1 MTLVKRIREN
11 APAQLLDL
19 PIWLLWESHPNPKG
33 GKPRKV
39 PLYADGEQRKGTLD
53 SEADRS
59 RLVTFEVAAKALKRY
74 GEGLGVA
81 LGAVPDGPHISG
93 IDVDGVDDP
102 VGDPRIKRLLKRAG
116 SYAEIS
122 PSGKGIHILGL
133 GEIGKQGAN
142 DSGLEIYSGGRY
154 FTVTGDCVLDADLS
168 NLKAT
173 ATLARELFPKLAK
186 QKAEPTT
193 RTVPEGSRNNTLYR
207 LGRQLLSNIEPS
219 EYEMTAILKLANEQR
234 CDPPL
239 DDDEV
244 EIIARSVMN
253 AVEDWP
259 DPEAFLR
266 DFEAPALDPALIP
279 GVVGEYAQA
288 WSDESGID
296 ISAVVMPCLTATASA
311 IDDGFKILANE
322 KTNWRESARLWSLVV
337 AMPGSGKTPAQ
348 SNALSPLWEIHRQ
361 LATLYEFDEEN
372 STPAP
377 RLIVSDTTI
386 EALATALIANPR
398 GLLVATDE
406 FESWLGSQDRYR
418 GGNGAAS
425 RDRGEWLRLF
435 DGGPHAVERI
445 ERGTIFVPN
454 FGVSVMTATTPAALA
469 KMSKA
474 LPEDGLLQRFL
485 VASAKPRSGGEG
497 NTPAD
502 LSALRARYTELL
514 SGLYDTRADGGCDI
528 HLSED
533 AAGFLSTFNE
543 TVKQQVQAVYPVNP
557 ALAGHLAK
565 QATFLLRLALVFH
578 AIKLGRRRFAK
589 VPVDLTTLEES
600 EKLLKLF
607 NRHSVAI
614 YTKLGGDS
622 GPYGLARRVARFLLA
637 KNASEIERRQLL
649 SNLREFNSADER
661 EQAAALGLLEDFG
674 WIRPE
679 EGKYRK
685 GHATRFA
692 VNPRLANKFAAL
704 ADQERRQREER
715 RQLLTDRIGKG
726 D

>member
-1 MTLVKRIREN
+1 MTLVERVRKSF
-11 APAQLLDL
+11 PAQLLKL
-19 PIWLLWESHPNPKG
+19 PIWLLWEYRPNPKG

-39 PLYADGEQRKGTLD
+39 PLYANGDERSGTLD

-59 RLVTFEVAAKALKRY
+59 RLVTFAAAAKALGRKQ
-74 GEGLGVA
+74 GLGIALGVA
-81 LGAVPDGPHISG
+81 PDGLHLSG
-93 IDVDGVDDP
+93 IDADGIDDP
-102 VGDPRIKRLLKRAG
+102 LNDDRIKRLLKRAG
-116 SYAEIS
+116 SYAELS

-133 GEIGKQGAN
+133 GDIGKQGAN
-142 DSGLEIYSGGRY
+142 GSGLEIYSGLRY
-154 FTVTGDCVLDADLS
+154 FTVTGDCIQDEDLS
-168 NLKAT
+168 NLKA
-173 ATLARELFPKLAK
+173 AAALARKLFPKPTK
-186 QKAEPTT
+186 EKAESTS
-193 RTVPEGSRNNTLYR
+193 TVAEGSRNNTLYR
-207 LGRQLLSNIEPS
+207 LGRQLLGSVDPS
-219 EYEMTAILKLANEQR
+219 QDEMTAILKIANEQR

-244 EIIARSVMN
+244 ETIARSVMN
-253 AVEDWP
+253 AAEEWP
-259 DPEAFLR
+259 DPESFLR
-266 DFEAPALDPALIP
+266 DFDARALDPALIP
-279 GVVGEYAQA
+279 GVVGEYAKA

-372 STPAP
+372 SMPAP
-377 RLIVSDTTI
+377 RLIVSDTTV

-485 VASAKPRSGGEG
+485 VVSAKPRSSGEG
-497 NTPAD
+497 NAPAD
-502 LSALRARYTELL
+502 LSALRKRYTELL
-514 SGLYDTRADGGCDI
+514 SGLYDTKADGACDI
-528 HLSED
+528 TLTDD
-533 AAGFLSTFNE
+533 AAGFLSEFNE

-565 QATFLLRLALVFH
+565 QAAFLLRLTLVFH
-578 AIKLGRRRFAK
+578 AIKSGRRRLAK
-589 VPVDLTTLEES
+589 NPVDLTTLEEAA
-600 EKLLKLF
+600 KLLKLF

-637 KNASEIERRQLL
+637 KNSAEVERRQLL
-649 SNLREFNSADER
+649 SSLREFNSADER

-692 VNPRLANKFAAL
+692 VNPRLAKKFAAL
-704 ADQERRQREER
+704 AEQERRQREER